1 MQPVVHILD
10 DDPSYIE
17 SLASLVGSLGF
28 QTAGYTASKE
38 CLQRL
43 DDSTPG
49 CLILD
54 LKMPEADGFS
64 VLTALAERQLAPPVI
79 VLTGHAD
86 APSVVRAMRSGAVA
100 FLQKHSLS
108 ETALL
113 EAIQLAIDRDA
124 ERRHAFHRR
133 QDVERRLKS
142 LSVPEKL
149 VLDLL
154 VGGRDHTSVA
164 EILGIS
170 RRTVENRRAK
180 IMQKL
185 DLSSFAE
192 LVQFMVDAESYQG
205 GKKALSAP

>member
-17 SLASLVGSLGF
+17 SLTSLVGSLGF

-100 FLQKHSLS
+100 FLQK
-108 ETALL
+108 
-113 EAIQLAIDRDA
+113 
-124 ERRHAFHRR
+124 
-133 QDVERRLKS
+133 
-142 LSVPEKL
+142 
-149 VLDLL
+149 
-154 VGGRDHTSVA
+154 
-164 EILGIS
+164 
-170 RRTVENRRAK
+170 
-180 IMQKL
+180 
-185 DLSSFAE
+185 
-192 LVQFMVDAESYQG
+192 
-205 GKKALSAP
+205 